1 MAYDHKTIEK
11 KWQKFWK
18 KNETFKADLNKDQK
32 KYYALD
38 MFPYPSGQGLHV
50 GHPEGYTATDV
61 MSRMKRMQG
70 FNVLHPMGWDAFGLP
85 AEQYALKTGH
95 NPKDFTNKNIDHFR
109 DQIQSLGFSYDWD
122 REVNTTDPKFYK
134 WTQWIFEQ
142 LYKKGLAYESEI
154 MVNWAPDFMGG
165 TVVAN
170 EEVEDGKTKRGGYP
184 VYRKPMRQ
192 WVLKITAYADRLID
206 DLDLVDWPESVK
218 EMQRNWIGRSE
229 GASVFFPVVGDED
242 TKIEVFT
249 TRADT
254 LFGASY
260 VVLAPEQELV
270 DQLTTPEHKAEVEK
284 YKEEASRRS
293 DLERTDL
300 NKDKTGVFTGSYV
313 INPVN
318 GEKLPIWI
326 SDYVLASYGTG
337 AVMAVPSGDQRDYDF
352 ATKFDLPIK
361 PVIEGTDVSEGAFDG
376 DGKHINSGFLD
387 GLNIA
392 DAKQKMIDWLEEHD
406 AGHKKVNYR
415 LRDWIFSRQRYW
427 GEPIPVIHWDDG
439 TTSLVP
445 EDELPLELPKTDN
458 IEPSGT
464 GESPLANVEDWVNV
478 YDENGRH
485 GLRETNT
492 MPQWAGS
499 SWYWLRYTDP
509 HNDKEFASKEALD
522 YWSPVD
528 LYVGGAE
535 HAVLHLLYARF
546 WHKVLYDLGLV
557 PTKEPFMKLVN
568 QGMILGSNH
577 EKMSKSKG
585 NVVNPD
591 DIVDQ
596 YGADTLRLYEMFMG
610 PLEESVPWD
619 EKGLHGANKWVQRV
633 WRLLMDDNNHLR
645 DRVSTFNDGKLTKVY
660 NQTVKKV
667 TEDYERMHFNTAIS
681 QLMVFVNEA
690 YKVDDLP
697 VEYMKGF
704 VKMIAPIMP
713 HMAEELWSQFGESDT
728 ITYQPWPTYDPKAL
742 VEDEV
747 EMIVQV
753 NGKVRA
759 KIKMAKDTDC
769 DEAQQLALANEHV
782 KKFTDGKDIKK
793 VIVVPNK
800 IVNIVA
806 KQ

>member
-1 MAYDHKTIEK
+1 MAYDHKAIEK
-11 KWQKFWK
+11 KWQRYWK
-18 KNETFKADLNKDQK
+18 QHKTFKATLDKDQK

-61 MSRMKRMQG
+61 MSRLKRMQG

-95 NPKDFTNKNIDHFR
+95 NPADFTNQNVDHFR

-122 REVNTTDPKFYK
+122 REVNTTDPNYYK

-142 LYKKGLAYESEI
+142 LYKKGLAYEDEI

-170 EEVEDGKTKRGGYP
+170 EEVVDGKTERGGYL
-184 VYRKPMRQ
+184 VYRVPMRQ

-229 GASVFFPVVGDED
+229 GASVKFKVVGHDGVE
-242 TKIEVFT
+242 IEVFT

-260 VVLAPEQELV
+260 VVLAPENELV
-270 DQLTTPEHKAEVEK
+270 DQLTTPEQKAAVDA

-293 DLERTDL
+293 DLERTEL
-300 NKDKTGVFTGSYV
+300 SKEKTGVFTGAYV

-318 GEKLPIWI
+318 GEQLPIWTA
-326 SDYVLASYGTG
+326 DYVLNSYGTG
-337 AVMAVPSGDQRDYDF
+337 AVMAVPSGDQRDFEF
-352 ATKFDLPIK
+352 ATKFNLPIT
-361 PVIEGTDVSEGAFDG
+361 PVVEGFNGEEAYTEDGA
-376 DGKHINSGFLD
+376 HVNSGFLD
-387 GLNIA
+387 GLNIKE
-392 DAKQKMIDWLEEHD
+392 AKAKMVEWLEEHD
-406 AGHKKVNYR
+406 CGGKKVNYR

-445 EDELPLELPKTDN
+445 EDELPLRLPETDN

-464 GESPLANVEDWVNV
+464 GESPLANIEDWVNV

-485 GLRETNT
+485 GKRETNT

-509 HNDKEFASKEALD
+509 TNDKEFASKEALD

-619 EKGLHGANKWVQRV
+619 EKGLHGSNKWVQRV

-645 DRVSTFNDGKLTKVY
+645 DRVSTYNDGKLTKVY

-667 TEDYERMHFNTAIS
+667 TDDFERMHFNTAIS

-697 VEYMKGF
+697 LEYMEGF
-704 VKMIAPIMP
+704 VKMIAPLMP
-713 HMAEELWSQFGESDT
+713 HLAEELWSQFNESET
-728 ITYQPWPTYDPKAL
+728 ITYQPWPTYDEKAL

-759 KIKMAKDTDC
+759 KIKMAKDADNK
-769 DEAQQLALANEHV
+769 DVEDAALANEHV
-782 KKFTDGKDIKK
+782 HSFVDGKDVKK
-793 VIVVPNK
+793 VIVIPNR
-800 IVNIVA
+800 IVNIVV
-806 KQ
+806 K

>member
-1 MAYDHKTIEK
+1 MAYDHTTIEN

-18 KNETFKADLNKDQK
+18 KNQTFKADINKDQK
-32 KYYALD
+32 KFYALD

-95 NPKDFTNKNIDHFR
+95 NPKSFTNKNIDHFR

-122 REVNTTDPKFYK
+122 REINTTDPEYYK

-184 VYRKPMRQ
+184 VYRKPMKQ
-192 WVLKITAYADRLID
+192 WVLKITAYADRLIK

-229 GASVFFPVVGDED
+229 GASVFFHVAGDEE

-270 DQLTTPEHKAEVEK
+270 DQLTTPEHKEEVAQ

-300 NKDKTGVFTGSYV
+300 NKEKTGVFTGSYV

-337 AVMAVPSGDQRDYDF
+337 CVMAVPSGDQRDYDF
-352 ATKFDLPIK
+352 AKKFDLPIK
-361 PVIEGTDVSEGAFDG
+361 PIIEGADLSEGAFDG

-387 GLNIA
+387 GLNIK
-392 DAKQKMIDWLEEHD
+392 DAKAKMIDWLEEHD
-406 AGHKKVNYR
+406 AGHKQVNYR

-445 EDELPLELPKTDN
+445 EDELPLKLPDTDN

-464 GESPLANVEDWVNV
+464 GESPLANVKDWVNV

-509 HNDKEFASKEALD
+509 HNSKEFASKEALD

-591 DIVDQ
+591 DIVDK

-610 PLEESVPWD
+610 PLTESVPWD
-619 EKGLHGANKWVQRV
+619 EEGLHGSYKWIQRV

-645 DRVSTFNDGKLTKVY
+645 DRVSNFNDGKLTKVY

-667 TEDYERMHFNTAIS
+667 TEDFERMHFNTAIS

-690 YKVDDLP
+690 YKADDLP
-697 VEYMKGF
+697 AEYMQAF
-704 VKMIAPIMP
+704 IKMISPVMP
-713 HMAEELWSQFGESDT
+713 HVAEELWSQFGISDT
-728 ITYQPWPTYDPKAL
+728 IAYQPWPKYDPAAL
-742 VEDEV
+742 VENEV
-747 EMIVQV
+747 EMILQV

-759 KIKMAKDTDC
+759 KVKMAKDTSKE
-769 DEAQQLALANEHV
+769 EAEKQALTNEHV
-782 KKFTDGKDIKK
+782 QKFTAGKDIKK

-806 KQ
+806 K

>member
-1 MAYDHKTIEK
+1 MAYDHSAIEN
-11 KWQKFWK
+11 KWQRYWDQHD
-18 KNETFKADLNKDQK
+18 TFHATINKDKK
-32 KYYALD
+32 KYYVLD

-61 MSRMKRMQG
+61 MARMKRMQG
-70 FNVLHPMGWDAFGLP
+70 FNVLHPMGFDAFGLP

-95 NPKDFTNKNIDHFR
+95 NPKGFTNKNIDHFR
-109 DQIQSLGFSYDWD
+109 KQIKSLGFSYDWD
-122 REVNTTDPKFYK
+122 REVNTTDPKYYK

-142 LYKKGLAYESEI
+142 LYKKGLAYEKET

-184 VYRKPMRQ
+184 VYRKPMKQ
-192 WVLKITAYADRLID
+192 WMLKITAYADRLID
-206 DLDLVDWPESVK
+206 DLDLIDWPENIK

-229 GASVFFPVVGDED
+229 GAKVYFQVADHD
-242 TKIEVFT
+242 DQKIEVFT

-260 VVLAPEQELV
+260 IVLAPELDLV
-270 DQLTTPEHKAEVEK
+270 NAITTPEQKASVK
-284 YKEEASRRS
+284 AYQEEASRRS

-300 NKDKTGVFTGSYV
+300 NKDKTGVFTGAYA

-337 AVMAVPSGDQRDYDF
+337 AVMAVPAGDQRDYDF
-352 ATKFDLPIK
+352 AKKFDLPIK
-361 PVIEGTDVSEGAFDG
+361 PIIEGTDLSKEAFAG

-387 GLNIA
+387 GLNIEQ
-392 DAKQKMIDWLEEHD
+392 AKAKMIDWLTEHH
-406 AGHKKVNYR
+406 AGGKKVNYR

-445 EDELPLELPKTDN
+445 EDELPLKLPDTDN

-464 GESPLANVEDWVNV
+464 GESPLAKIKDWVNV
-478 YDENGRH
+478 YDKNGRH

-509 HNDKEFASKEALD
+509 HNDQAFASKEALD

-528 LYVGGAE
+528 LYVGGSE

-546 WHKVLYDLGLV
+546 WHKFLYDLGLV
-557 PTKEPFMKLVN
+557 PTPEPFMKLVN

-619 EKGLHGANKWVQRV
+619 EKGLHGANKWVHRV

-645 DRVSTFNDGKLTKVY
+645 DRVSTFNDGKLDKIY

-667 TEDYERMHFNTAIS
+667 TDDYERMHFNTAIS

-697 VEYMKGF
+697 VEYMEGF
-704 VKMIAPIMP
+704 VKMLAPIMP
-713 HMAEELWSQFGESDT
+713 HMAEELWSHFHESDT
-728 ITYQPWPTYDPKAL
+728 ITYQPWPTYDESKL
-742 VEDEV
+742 IEKNVEV
-747 EMIVQV
+747 IVQV

-759 KIKMAKDTDC
+759 KLQMPKDD
-769 DEAQQLALANEHV
+769 DKDDVQKQALADEHV
-782 KKFTDGKDIKK
+782 QKFVDGKDIKK
-793 VIVVPNK
+793 VIVIPNK
-800 IVNIVA
+800 IVNIVV
-806 KQ
+806 K

>member
-1 MAYDHKTIEK
+1 MAYDHTTIEN

-18 KNETFKADLNKDQK
+18 KNQTFKADINKDQK
-32 KYYALD
+32 KFYALD

-95 NPKDFTNKNIDHFR
+95 NPKSFTNKNIDHFR

-122 REVNTTDPKFYK
+122 REINTTDPEYYK

-184 VYRKPMRQ
+184 VYRKPMKQ
-192 WVLKITAYADRLID
+192 WVLKITAYADRLIK

-229 GASVFFPVVGDED
+229 GASVFFPVAGDEE

-270 DQLTTPEHKAEVEK
+270 DQLTTPEHKEEVAQ

-300 NKDKTGVFTGSYV
+300 NKEKTGVFTGSYV

-337 AVMAVPSGDQRDYDF
+337 CVMAVPSGDQRDYDF
-352 ATKFDLPIK
+352 AKKFDLPIK
-361 PVIEGTDVSEGAFDG
+361 PIIEGADLSEGAFDG

-387 GLNIA
+387 GLNIK
-392 DAKQKMIDWLEEHD
+392 DAKAKMIDWLEEHD
-406 AGHKKVNYR
+406 AGHKQVNYR

-445 EDELPLELPKTDN
+445 EDELPLKLPDTDN

-464 GESPLANVEDWVNV
+464 GESPLANVKDWVNV

-509 HNDKEFASKEALD
+509 HNSKEFASKEALD

-591 DIVDQ
+591 DIVDK

-610 PLEESVPWD
+610 PLTESVPWD
-619 EKGLHGANKWVQRV
+619 EEGLHGSYKWIQRV

-645 DRVSTFNDGKLTKVY
+645 DRVSNFNDGKLTKVY

-667 TEDYERMHFNTAIS
+667 TEDFERMHFNTAIS

-690 YKVDDLP
+690 YKADDLP
-697 VEYMKGF
+697 AEYMQGF
-704 VKMIAPIMP
+704 VKMISPVMP
-713 HMAEELWSQFGESDT
+713 HVAEELWSQFGISDT
-728 ITYQPWPTYDPKAL
+728 IAYQPWPKYDPAAL
-742 VEDEV
+742 VENEV
-747 EMIVQV
+747 EMILQV

-759 KIKMAKDTDC
+759 KVKMAKDTPKE
-769 DEAQQLALANEHV
+769 EAEKQALANEHV
-782 KKFTDGKDIKK
+782 QKFTAGKDIKK

-806 KQ
+806 K

>member
-1 MAYDHKTIEK
+1 MAYDHKAIEK
-11 KWQKFWK
+11 KWQRYWK
-18 KNETFKADLNKDQK
+18 QHKTFKATLDKDQK

-61 MSRMKRMQG
+61 MSRLKRMQG

-95 NPKDFTNKNIDHFR
+95 NPADFTNQNVDHFR

-122 REVNTTDPKFYK
+122 REVNTTDPNYYK

-142 LYKKGLAYESEI
+142 LYKKGLAYEDEI

-170 EEVEDGKTKRGGYP
+170 EEVVDGKTERGGYP
-184 VYRKPMRQ
+184 VYRVPMRQ

-229 GASVFFPVVGDED
+229 GASVKFKVVGHDGVE
-242 TKIEVFT
+242 IEVFT

-260 VVLAPEQELV
+260 VVLAPENKLV
-270 DQLTTPEHKAEVEK
+270 DQLTTPEQKAAVDA

-293 DLERTDL
+293 DLERTEL
-300 NKDKTGVFTGSYV
+300 SKEKTGVFTGAYV

-318 GEKLPIWI
+318 GEQLPIWTA
-326 SDYVLASYGTG
+326 DYVLNSYGTG
-337 AVMAVPSGDQRDYDF
+337 AVMAVPSGDQRDFEF
-352 ATKFDLPIK
+352 ATKFNLPIT
-361 PVIEGTDVSEGAFDG
+361 PVVEGFNGEEAYTEDGA
-376 DGKHINSGFLD
+376 HVNSGFLD
-387 GLNIA
+387 GLNIKE
-392 DAKQKMIDWLEEHD
+392 AKAKMVEWLEEHD
-406 AGHKKVNYR
+406 CGGKKVNYR

-445 EDELPLELPKTDN
+445 EDELPLRLPETDN

-464 GESPLANVEDWVNV
+464 GESPLANIEDWVNV

-485 GLRETNT
+485 GKRETNT

-509 HNDKEFASKEALD
+509 TNDKEFASKEALD

-645 DRVSTFNDGKLTKVY
+645 DRVSTYNDGKLTKVY

-667 TEDYERMHFNTAIS
+667 TDDFERMHFNTAIS

-697 VEYMKGF
+697 LEYMEGF
-704 VKMIAPIMP
+704 VKMIAPLMP
-713 HMAEELWSQFGESDT
+713 HLAEELWSQFNESET
-728 ITYQPWPTYDPKAL
+728 ITYQPWPTYDEKAL

-759 KIKMAKDTDC
+759 KIKMAKDADNK
-769 DEAQQLALANEHV
+769 DVEDAALANEHV
-782 KKFTDGKDIKK
+782 HSFVDGKDVKK
-793 VIVVPNK
+793 VIVIPNR
-800 IVNIVA
+800 IVNIVV
-806 KQ
+806 K